1 MKQNKTRKIDWF
13 VVTIYAIVGMLT
25 GILILR
31 IWRHEI
37 MDSINNAIWITCWF
51 VWFRI
56 YKMAESRRMENEGL
70 KIITASLLS
79 KLEKKPDEE
88 KKPSP
93 NASVPMWRIC
103 KAGHKFNSDAIV
115 VGLGEDKDPRLVR
128 CAVNDSKYIIVK
140 DLIDYL
146 EVKETPN
153 AEK

>member
-13 VVTIYAIVGMLT
+13 KVAIYTVVGMLT
-25 GILILR
+25 GMLISS

-56 YKMAESRRMENEGL
+56 YKQAESRRMENEGL
-70 KIITASLLS
+70 KIITAGLLT
-79 KLEKKPDEE
+79 KLEDKKPA
-88 KKPSP
+88 KPLNYP
-93 NASVPMWRIC
+93 RWRKC
-103 KAGHKFNSDAIV
+103 KAGHKFDGDAIV

-128 CAVNDSKYIIVK
+128 CAVNDSKYIMVK
-140 DLIDYL
+140 DLIDHL
-146 EVKETPN
+146 ATEETSN